1 MRWKRKY
8 ITDCKDRAYYRY
20 GNINT
25 EILVYANVQIHL
37 HAFIRHVFSSA
48 GFTLLCVLSLY

>member
-20 GNINT
+20 GKINT
-25 EILVYANVQIHL
+25 EILVYANVQIHI